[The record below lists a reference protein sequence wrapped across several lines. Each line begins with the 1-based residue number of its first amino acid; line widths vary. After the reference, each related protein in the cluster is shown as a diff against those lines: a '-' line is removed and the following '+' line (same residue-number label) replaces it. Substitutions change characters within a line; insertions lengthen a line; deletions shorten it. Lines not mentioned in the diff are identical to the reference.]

1 MKLLITIIGLG
12 VTGIILGITLLKGS
26 HEDTQ
31 SGNGKGKPAPLG
43 AYRRKGGPS
52 LKHWLR

>member
-1 MKLLITIIGLG
+1 MKLFLTIIGLG
-12 VTGIILGITLLKGS
+12 VTGVVLGIALLKGN

-52 LKHWLR
+52 LKHWFR

>member
-1 MKLLITIIGLG
+1 MKLFLTIIGLG
-12 VTGIILGITLLKGS
+12 VTGVVLGIALLKGN